1 MQVRLLSGRPIQ
13 PRQSSCGRAARLGR
27 GGASSEHAIQSI
39 IVVSP
44 TRDVS
49 DSSPGEAANMARD
62 PGGQGTVCKTGQA
75 GSTPALASNACALD
89 QWKVSSL
96 RNRPCWFEPGRA
108 LQKFGWLAERKGS
121 AVLRRRNRQVAQVRV
136 LHHPPRYSSA
146 VERRPHKS
154 CLSAVRSCLSGPR
167 ITAAPFLESRSSF
180 NVELTFDAG
189 TGPAFQFS

>member
-1 MQVRLLSGRPIQ
+1 MD
-13 PRQSSCGRAARLGR
+13 R

-39 IVVSP
+39 IVASP
-44 TRDVS
+44 TRDVP

-75 GSTPALASNACALD
+75 GSTPALASNACALN

-96 RNRPCWFEPGRA
+96 RNRPCWFEPSRA

-136 LHHPPRYSSA
+136 LHHPPSIVGLGHGIESVIRFHQSRYSSA